1 LPEEKRV
8 VSRTIT
14 GDRLGQRSIQA
25 PDGLQGGRRRSL
37 RPGVDENA
45 QPPQTRIPPFLSRGT
60 SDCGPEQNTDTVG
73 QGQAEGTTDHQ
84 APARAH
90 WGGTRDLG

>member
-1 LPEEKRV
+1 MVCKEV
-8 VSRTIT
+8 GADHFV
-14 GDRLGQRSIQA
+14 QA
-25 PDGLQGGRRRSL
+25 STKTPSHHK
-37 RPGVDENA
+37 
-45 QPPQTRIPPFLSRGT
+45 TRIPPFLSRGT